1 MCISLIEY
9 SLTPSPMLTYRT
21 IGGILDVYVFLGPT
35 PENVIQQY
43 KRFVYPLL
51 NIFTDTATQSRAFM
65 WTKSFSSKKL
75 SPGANIRVEFS
86 EWHMVYFSCL
96 LNI

>member
-43 KRFVYPLL
+43 TEVCIY
-51 NIFTDTATQSRAFM
+51 I
-65 WTKSFSSKKL
+65 
-75 SPGANIRVEFS
+75 
-86 EWHMVYFSCL
+86 
-96 LNI
+96 